1 MSTPPSP
8 RPTIPA
14 GDIARRFKLPGWL
27 RWVLD
32 LLRGTRIAAGPVDI
46 QLDQKPGAAPPG
58 QSPLDST
65 PHPPGPP
72 IGGPHR

>member
-1 MSTPPSP
+1 MGDS

-32 LLRGTRIAAGPVDI
+32 LLRGTKIHAGPVDI
-46 QLDQKPGAAPPG
+46 QLDQDQGATPPRTGLDQPAPVR
-58 QSPLDST
+58 
-65 PHPPGPP
+65 PPKM
-72 IGGPHR
+72 GGPLR